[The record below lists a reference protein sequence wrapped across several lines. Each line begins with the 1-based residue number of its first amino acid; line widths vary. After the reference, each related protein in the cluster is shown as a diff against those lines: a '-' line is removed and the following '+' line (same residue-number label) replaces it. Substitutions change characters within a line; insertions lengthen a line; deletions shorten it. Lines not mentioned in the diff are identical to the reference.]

1 MGGRSNNGNWF
12 WIFFLLIFFPSMLE
26 GVLGIVMPLLII
38 GLVVYAIY
46 LAGKSAGSNSNRS
59 SQRGTRYSG
68 RSRTRYNGG
77 DTLHSAD
84 KKARVNVYL
93 MKRYRTTRTVEL
105 VVNGTHIL
113 LTNPSDNYRSME
125 QLQVTVG
132 RKRYANM
139 ENFRRANGDL
149 YNCMFD
155 ALLDLARNAS
165 EGSAAYNTDSAATN
179 ASGPVVDAEF
189 VKSGQRFADDPDT
202 DVQSKDTGAAQN
214 AAKDVSSHADQFRET
229 INELNNDIPDEAIS
243 NSLYETSALLKQLG
257 ELEEK
262 FPKSSDKLTKLYE
275 TYLPYLIQILKQ
287 YTKMQNVATDP
298 NYKENE
304 ENLKKTINHINAAM
318 RERLIPSMSEYDS
331 TNLAADMNT
340 LDAMLRR
347 DGMSDENDIA
357 AMLKKQQNSNEK
369 SQESV

>member
-1 MGGRSNNGNWF
+1 MGRRSNNGSWF
-12 WIFFLLIFFPSMLE
+12 WIIFLLIFVPSIIEDFLPLLAI
-26 GVLGIVMPLLII
+26 VLGLWAVIALIRNSS
-38 GLVVYAIY
+38 
-46 LAGKSAGSNSNRS
+46 SAQNETH
-59 SQRGTRYSG
+59 RGTRFSG
-68 RSRTRYNGG
+68 RSRTRYTSG

-113 LTNPSDNYRSME
+113 LTNPNDNFRSME
-125 QLQVTVG
+125 QLQVSMG

-139 ENFRRANGDL
+139 ENFRAANGDL

-155 ALLDLARNAS
+155 ALLDLAKNAS
-165 EGSAAYNTDSAATN
+165 EGSAAYSMDFASTNTNT
-179 ASGPVVDAEF
+179 SGPVVDAEF
-189 VKSGQRFADDPDT
+189 VKSGERFADDTDT
-202 DVQSKDTGAAQN
+202 SVHSKDTGAAQN
-214 AAKDVSSHADQFRET
+214 AAKDVPHSRAEKFRET

-275 TYLPYLIQILKQ
+275 TYLPYLIQILRQ

-331 TNLAADMNT
+331 SNLAADMNT

-357 AMLKKQQNSNEK
+357 AMLKKQQNNEEK